1 MGGSYDILDNER
13 MLVLRYLDFMPFID
27 KNYHTPIGYTYFLHL
42 FNGEQEMINTKM
54 NFEFNGYHNEMLQSG

>member
-1 MGGSYDILDNER
+1 